1 MTTNTGTGASRHL
14 AAGVFVAIGHTPR
27 TELAAGQLELDGEGC
42 ITVDS
47 PTAVTNLPGVSAC
60 GDAVDHRHRQAITA
74 AGTGCA
80 AALAGDPTAAD
91 DVQLVLPE
99 TGVCST
105 DLGGSCDLPAPGAAE
120 QGCCAPVA
128 TKEPADACCSGPQPV
143 TIEAAPVR

>member
-1 MTTNTGTGASRHL
+1 MTTDTTGASRQL
-14 AAGVFVAIGHTPR
+14 AAGVFVVIGHTPR
-27 TELAAGQLELDGEGC
+27 TELVKDQLKLDGEGC

-47 PTAVTNLPGVSAC
+47 PTTVTNLLGVFSC
-60 GDAVDHRHRQAITA
+60 GDAVDHRNRHAITA

-80 AALAGDPTAAD
+80 AALAGDRTAAD

-120 QGCCAPVA
+120 QGCCAPDA

-143 TIEAAPVR
+143 TIGAAPVH